1 MGHINTIMS
10 QLLVLIPR
18 HDFESLV
25 SQWGSDRYVKHFSTW
40 NQLTTL
46 LYAQAGDKRSL
57 RDIQNA
63 QTAQASKLYHL
74 GLTSP
79 IKNSTLAD
87 ANKNRNWAVFQGLF
101 DKLLERCQTLA
112 PQHRFK
118 FKNPLRL
125 WDSTVIDLCLSMF
138 PWAKFRK
145 TKGALKLHCQLEQS
159 GQIPSFAVITDGK
172 CHDLRAAKTFF
183 DLVPDSIYCMDR
195 DYVDFSLFR
204 RIQDAKAFF
213 VTRAKGNLNCAV
225 TGQQETAKHKGV
237 LADETIT
244 LNTFYSQKDFPFPLR
259 RVRFYDKDED
269 RTFEFLTNNFR
280 LAAAT
285 IAEIYKARWYIE
297 AFFKFIKQNLKV
309 KTFLGTSK
317 NAVLTQLWTALCYFL
332 LLAYIKFQTK
342 FRFSLFYLH
351 RLIRET
357 LLERMSL
364 IDLLGL
370 TENKLP
376 KVRDKDQLCFN
387 F

>member
-18 HDFESLV
+18 HDFQSLV
-25 SQWGSDRYVKHFSTW
+25 SQWGSDRYVKKFSTW

-74 GLTSP
+74 GLTAP
-79 IKNSTLAD
+79 IRRSTLSD
-87 ANKNRNWAVFQGLF
+87 ANANRNWAVFQGLF
-101 DKLLERCQTLA
+101 DKLLERCQALS
-112 PQHRFK
+112 PKHRFK

-159 GQIPSFAVITDGK
+159 GQIPSFAVVTDGK

-195 DYVDFSLFR
+195 GYVDFSLFR
-204 RIQDAKAFF
+204 RIHDAKAFF
-213 VTRAKGNLNCAV
+213 VPRAKDNLNCIV
-225 TGQQETAKHKGV
+225 TGQQQILKNKGV

-269 RTFEFLTNNFR
+269 RAFEFLTNNFR

-351 RLIRET
+351 RLVRET

-370 TENKLP
+370 TETKLP